1 MLHCSSIHMKAEF
14 IVKVS
19 CWYNE
24 KCYNVVIVMQIELIR
39 LQIYSALQILV
50 FIFCFHQLET
60 ELQFYGDVN
69 S

>member
-1 MLHCSSIHMKAEF
+1 MP
-14 IVKVS
+14 
-19 CWYNE
+19 
-24 KCYNVVIVMQIELIR
+24 IELIR

-69 S
+69 SWNVHLLHYIIIFMVDILNHITNTELLR